1 MSNVGWGTTRL
12 IPTEDIPIMLNTH
25 SYGYRFLFATLLI
38 FMGISFANASVVM
51 GGSRIIY
58 PAGAK
63 EHSVQLTNNDN
74 FANAVQV
81 WLDSGDAQSTPETG
95 KAPFIVT
102 PPFFRIEANAGQT
115 LRLKYTGSGLPT
127 DKESIF
133 YLNFLQVPPV
143 NKAEKNNKMLVLL
156 RNRIK
161 LFYRP
166 DSIVGRSDQ
175 VPSALTFSVR
185 QQGSNVVVTGKN
197 PTGFFATIA
206 SGEVVGGGKKLKM
219 KSEMIPPMSQA
230 EWIIPNSSAP
240 SNPVINFRIVNDFGG
255 QDTGSYRTQ

>member
-1 MSNVGWGTTRL
+1 
-12 IPTEDIPIMLNTH
+12 MLNIN
-25 SYGYRFLFATLLI
+25 SYRFLLVTLLI
-38 FMGISFANASVVM
+38 LMGISFANASVVM
-51 GGSRIIY
+51 SGSRIIY
-58 PAGAK
+58 SAGEK
-63 EHSVQLTNNDN
+63 EHSIQLTNNDN
-74 FANAVQV
+74 FPNAVQV

-127 DKESIF
+127 DRESVF

-143 NKAEKNNKMLVLL
+143 NKAEKNNKMLVLM

-161 LFYRP
+161 VSYRP
-166 DSIVGRSDQ
+166 ENKD
-175 VPSALTFSVR
+175 
-185 QQGSNVVVTGKN
+185 VVVTGKN
-197 PTGFFATIA
+197 PTGFYATIA

-230 EWIIPNSSAP
+230 QWVIPNSSVP
-240 SNPVINFRIVNDFGG
+240 SNAIINFLLVNDFGG
-255 QDTGSYRTQ
+255 QDTGSYKTQ

>member
-1 MSNVGWGTTRL
+1 
-12 IPTEDIPIMLNTH
+12 MLNTH

>member
-1 MSNVGWGTTRL
+1 
-12 IPTEDIPIMLNTH
+12 MLNIN
-25 SYGYRFLFATLLI
+25 SYRFLLVTLLI
-38 FMGISFANASVVM
+38 LMGISFANASVVM
-51 GGSRIIY
+51 SGSRIIY
-58 PAGAK
+58 SAGEK
-63 EHSVQLTNNDN
+63 EHSIQLTNNDN
-74 FANAVQV
+74 FPNAVQV

-127 DKESIF
+127 DRESVF

-143 NKAEKNNKMLVLL
+143 NKAEKNNKMLVLM

-161 LFYRP
+161 VFYRP
-166 DSIVGRSDQ
+166 ENIAGRVDQ
-175 VPSALTFSVR
+175 VSSALTFNVR
-185 QQGSNVVVTGKN
+185 QQGKDVVTGKN
-197 PTGFFATIA
+197 PTGFYATIA

-230 EWIIPNSSAP
+230 QWVIPNSSVP
-240 SNPVINFRIVNDFGG
+240 SNAIINFLLVNDFGG
-255 QDTGSYRTQ
+255 QDTGSYKTQ

>member
-1 MSNVGWGTTRL
+1 
-12 IPTEDIPIMLNTH
+12 MLNMN
-25 SYGYRFLFATLLI
+25 SYRFLLITLLI
-38 FMGISFANASVVM
+38 LMGISFANASVVM
-51 GGSRIIY
+51 SGSRIIY
-58 PAGAK
+58 SAGEK
-63 EHSVQLTNNDN
+63 EHSIQLTNNDN
-74 FANAVQV
+74 FPNAVQV

-127 DKESIF
+127 DRESVF

-143 NKAEKNNKMLVLL
+143 NKAEKNNKMLVLM

-161 LFYRP
+161 VFYRP
-166 DSIVGRSDQ
+166 ENIAGRVDQ
-175 VPSALTFSVR
+175 VSSALTFNVR
-185 QQGSNVVVTGKN
+185 QQGKDVVITGKN
-197 PTGFFATIA
+197 PTVFYATIA

-230 EWIIPNSSAP
+230 QWVIPNSSVP
-240 SNPVINFRIVNDFGG
+240 SNAIVNFLLVNDFGG
-255 QDTGSYRTQ
+255 QDTGSYKIQ

>member
-1 MSNVGWGTTRL
+1 MF
-12 IPTEDIPIMLNTH
+12 NTH
-25 SYGYRFLFATLLI
+25 SYSYRFLFATLLI

-206 SGEVVGGGKKLKM
+206 SGEVVGGGKNLKM

-240 SNPVINFRIVNDFGG
+240 SNPVINFRVVNDFGG
-255 QDTGSYRTQ
+255 QDTGSYRT

>member
-1 MSNVGWGTTRL
+1 
-12 IPTEDIPIMLNTH
+12 MLNIN
-25 SYGYRFLFATLLI
+25 SYRFLLITLLI
-38 FMGISFANASVVM
+38 LMGISFANASVVM
-51 GGSRIIY
+51 SGNRIIY
-58 PAGAK
+58 SAGEK

-74 FANAVQV
+74 FPNAVQV

-127 DKESIF
+127 DRESVF

-143 NKAEKNNKMLVLL
+143 NKAEKNNKMLVLM

-161 LFYRP
+161 VFYRP
-166 DSIVGRSDQ
+166 ENIAGRVDPVS
-175 VPSALTFSVR
+175 SALTFNVR
-185 QQGSNVVVTGKN
+185 QQGKNVVVTGKN
-197 PTGFFATIA
+197 PTGFYATIA

-219 KSEMIPPMSQA
+219 KSEMILPMSQA
-230 EWIIPNSSAP
+230 QWVIPNSSVP
-240 SNPVINFRIVNDFGG
+240 SNAIVNFLLVNDFGG
-255 QDTGSYRTQ
+255 QDTGSYKTQ

>member
-1 MSNVGWGTTRL
+1 
-12 IPTEDIPIMLNTH
+12 MLNIN
-25 SYGYRFLFATLLI
+25 SYRFLLVTLLI
-38 FMGISFANASVVM
+38 LMGISFANASVVM
-51 GGSRIIY
+51 SGSRIIY
-58 PAGAK
+58 SAGEK
-63 EHSVQLTNNDN
+63 EHSIQLTNNDN
-74 FANAVQV
+74 FPNAVQV

-127 DKESIF
+127 DRESVF

-143 NKAEKNNKMLVLL
+143 NKAEKNNKMLVLM

-161 LFYRP
+161 VFYRP
-166 DSIVGRSDQ
+166 ENIAGRVDQ
-175 VPSALTFSVR
+175 VSSALTFNVR
-185 QQGSNVVVTGKN
+185 QQGKDVVVTGKN
-197 PTGFFATIA
+197 PTGFYATIA

-230 EWIIPNSSAP
+230 QWVIPNLSVP
-240 SNPVINFRIVNDFGG
+240 SNAIINFLLVNDFGG
-255 QDTGSYRTQ
+255 QDTGSYKTQ

>member
-1 MSNVGWGTTRL
+1 MF
-12 IPTEDIPIMLNTH
+12 NTH
-25 SYGYRFLFATLLI
+25 SYSYRYLFATLVM

-58 PAGAK
+58 SAGEK
-63 EHSVQLTNNDN
+63 EHTVQLTNNDN
-74 FANAVQV
+74 FPNAVQV
-81 WLDSGDAQSTPETG
+81 WLDSGDAKSTPDTG
-95 KAPFIVT
+95 KAPFLVT
-102 PPFFRIEANAGQT
+102 PPFFRMEANAGQT
-115 LRLKYTGSGLPT
+115 LRLKYTGGGLPT
-127 DKESIF
+127 NKESIF

-166 DSIVGRSDQ
+166 EGITGRVDQ
-175 VPSALTFSVR
+175 VSSALTFSVR

-206 SGEVVGGGKKLKM
+206 SGEVIGSGKNLKM
-219 KSEMIPPMSQA
+219 KSEMIPPMSQV
-230 EWIIPNSSAP
+230 EWVIPNSSAP
-240 SNPVINFRIVNDFGG
+240 SNPVINFRLVNDFGG
-255 QDTGSYRTQ
+255 QDSGSYRI

>member
-1 MSNVGWGTTRL
+1 MF
-12 IPTEDIPIMLNTH
+12 NTH
-25 SYGYRFLFATLLI
+25 SYSYRFLFATLLI

>member
-1 MSNVGWGTTRL
+1 
-12 IPTEDIPIMLNTH
+12 MLNIN
-25 SYGYRFLFATLLI
+25 SYRFLLVTLLI
-38 FMGISFANASVVM
+38 LMGISFANASVVM
-51 GGSRIIY
+51 SGSRIIY
-58 PAGAK
+58 SAGEK
-63 EHSVQLTNNDN
+63 EHSIQLTNNDN
-74 FANAVQV
+74 FPNAVQV

-127 DKESIF
+127 DRESVF

-143 NKAEKNNKMLVLL
+143 NKAEKNNKMLVLM

-161 LFYRP
+161 VSYRP
-166 DSIVGRSDQ
+166 ENIAGRVDQ
-175 VPSALTFSVR
+175 VSSALTFNVR
-185 QQGSNVVVTGKN
+185 QQGKDVVTGKN
-197 PTGFFATIA
+197 PTGFYATIA

-230 EWIIPNSSAP
+230 QWVIPNSSVP
-240 SNPVINFRIVNDFGG
+240 SNAIINFLLVNDFGG
-255 QDTGSYRTQ
+255 QDTGSYKTQ